1 MAPPVNFPA
10 QGPDQTV
17 FMVLFGLG
25 FLISLIGYLTGS
37 RTLRLVGIVLI
48 FGATGVLLADVAA
61 TATIV
66 APVSSIAR
74 MGAAPA
80 ALTGF
85 EGGEP

>member
-1 MAPPVNFPA
+1 MNFPG

-25 FLISLIGYLTGS
+25 FLISLVGYLTGS

-61 TATIV
+61 TAAAIA

-74 MGAAPA
+74 MGAGLT

-85 EGGEP
+85 EGGEQ